1 MDGDIGSNPISI
13 LHSQNFPQF
22 HRKLRRTLTTIEPLN
37 SVMGSCLAPNLL
49 LKTVN
54 SQPNLVTAF
63 AKHLVEFVPQNGKRR
78 NFGPGPIPK

>member
-49 LKTVN
+49 LHSSAVERLTVN
-54 SQPNLVTAF
+54 QDVRGS
-63 AKHLVEFVPQNGKRR
+63 
-78 NFGPGPIPK
+78 IPREAANYASVV